1 VRLRSLWLFFAA
13 VATLA
18 LGFQVHTALNSAPA
32 YLRFAS
38 SADLVYLMPV
48 FWMGFAVCILL
59 PDTAIF
65 KRFPEH
71 AILLTAT
78 VLGALAL
85 SGFAAAA
92 SFAGV
97 LAAQFAAGGIWGVI
111 IGTAANAAIAAG
123 RVGRE
128 GSFIGLVFALSA
140 LAAYTRIAI
149 AASGAAPRIASLLL
163 WLPPIAWAAAAM
175 LLALFVAQN
184 LGHFAERM
192 QAVRSAADSGSLG

>member
-1 VRLRSLWLFFAA
+1 
-13 VATLA
+13 
-18 LGFQVHTALNSAPA
+18 
-32 YLRFAS
+32 
-38 SADLVYLMPV
+38 
-48 FWMGFAVCILL
+48 
-59 PDTAIF
+59 
-65 KRFPEH
+65 
-71 AILLTAT
+71 
-78 VLGALAL
+78 
-85 SGFAAAA
+85 
-92 SFAGV
+92 
-97 LAAQFAAGGIWGVI
+97 VI